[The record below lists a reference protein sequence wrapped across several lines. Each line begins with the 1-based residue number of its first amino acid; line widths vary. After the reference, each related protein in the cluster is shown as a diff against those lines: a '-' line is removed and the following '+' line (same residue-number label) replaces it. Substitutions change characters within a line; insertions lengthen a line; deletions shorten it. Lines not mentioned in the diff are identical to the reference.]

1 MEWACL
7 YMMPGGMILFVTLEG
22 CWNMDLTNIEFIN
35 SDFRE
40 FAIETT
46 DNTLVYCDP
55 PYSCSIS
62 FCLRR
67 AEDKTHPALG
77 QGSS

>member
-35 SDFRE
+35 
-40 FAIETT
+40 
-46 DNTLVYCDP
+46 DNNSVAYFFLLLIFVVD
-55 PYSCSIS
+55 
-62 FCLRR
+62 
-67 AEDKTHPALG
+67 
-77 QGSS
+77 